1 MPTQQRQA
9 VYGLIRGLV
18 GQANIIAIPR
28 LFLRLSGGSYE
39 QAAFLAQ
46 CVFWS
51 DYAQQ
56 DGWFYKTYD
65 QWGEELALSEYHIR
79 QATAALVER
88 GVLQT
93 ARRMVAGRPL
103 VHYRVDFEALHDAL
117 LALVDPDYEKS
128 AYSEAANIPPS
139 DPEEIAPSDP
149 EEFSGTEPEKIAGSI
164 SNRIQTTESSLSPD
178 GEREAA
184 APPPC
189 TGPPALSGTRIEHW
203 PEGLTPNHVKALIG
217 AGYSPATVR
226 EATVQDLVRIDGI
239 GEKAVRLI
247 TGIDLGK
254 MRQEIPPAVRAV
266 QSVTRI
272 LPPRLLWPKIAETL
286 GDEVDAERMNAVYQ
300 RWVAKGYN
308 PLNYEGWLLDW
319 YVNGPPQNGPAKL
332 IPLPTRKDNHAS
344 PTQAPGA
351 DPGDVDEIN
360 RRIAQA
366 RERLARLSAVP
377 A

>member
-1 MPTQQRQA
+1 MPTAQRQA

-28 LFLRLSGGSYE
+28 LFLKLSGGSYE

-65 QWGEELALSEYHIR
+65 QWAEELALSEYHIR

-103 VHYRVDFEALHDAL
+103 VHYRIDFDALHEAL

-128 AYSEAANIPPS
+128 AYSEPENFSPS
-139 DPEEIAPSDP
+139 EPEEIG
-149 EEFSGTEPEKIAGSI
+149 GTEPEKIAGSI

-217 AGYSPATVR
+217 AGYGPASVR

-239 GEKAVRLI
+239 GEKAVLII
-247 TGIDLGK
+247 TGVDLSK
-254 MRQEIPPAVRAV
+254 ARTDVPPAVRAV
-266 QSVTRI
+266 QRVTRV

-286 GDEVDAERMNAVYQ
+286 GDQVDTARMGEVYQ

-319 YVNGPPQNGPAKL
+319 YVNGPPQNGPTKL
-332 IPLPTRKDNHAS
+332 IPLHPRKDPHAH
-344 PTQAPGA
+344 PTPAPGA

-366 RERLARLSAVP
+366 RERLARLSAAP

>member
-1 MPTQQRQA
+1 MPTAQRQA

-28 LFLRLSGGSYE
+28 LFLKLSGGSYE

-65 QWGEELALSEYHIR
+65 QWAEELALSEYHIR
-79 QATAALVER
+79 QATAAWVER
-88 GVLQT
+88 GVLET

-103 VHYRVDFEALHDAL
+103 VHYRVDFDALHDAL
-117 LALVDPDYEKS
+117 LALVDPDYEKT
-128 AYSEAANIPPS
+128 AYSEPENFSPS
-139 DPEEIAPSDP
+139 EPEEI
-149 EEFSGTEPEKIAGSI
+149 SGTEPEKIAGSI
-164 SNRIQTTESSLSPD
+164 SNRLQTTESSLSPD

-203 PEGLTPNHVKALIG
+203 PEGLSPNHVKALIG
-217 AGYSPATVR
+217 AGYGPASVR

-247 TGIDLGK
+247 TGVDLSK
-254 MRQEIPPAVRAV
+254 ARQDIPPAVRAV
-266 QSVTRI
+266 QTVTRV

-319 YVNGPPQNGPAKL
+319 YVHGAPQNGPAKL
-332 IPLPTRKDNHAS
+332 IPLPRKDPHAH
-344 PTQAPGA
+344 PAPAPGA

-366 RERLARLSAVP
+366 RERLARLSAAP